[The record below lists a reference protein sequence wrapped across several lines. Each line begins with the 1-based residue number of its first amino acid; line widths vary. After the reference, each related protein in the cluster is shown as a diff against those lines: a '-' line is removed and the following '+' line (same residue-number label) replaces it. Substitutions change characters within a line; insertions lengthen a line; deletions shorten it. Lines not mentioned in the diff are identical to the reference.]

1 MATAAPGPGSRSRLL
16 PLALSSFLLLLLL
29 LIAPGAAAQPWQS
42 CGNTDNYSANSTYQ
56 SNLASLAKALPANAS
71 RSATLFAE
79 GSAGALPDAVYALAL
94 CRGDINA
101 TACGACVTT
110 AFQDAQQLCAYNK
123 DAAVFYD
130 ACYLRFS
137 NKDFIASATNNGDA
151 IVLMNSQNVSP
162 PVRAF
167 DAAVAVLLNAT
178 ADYAAANS
186 SRRFAT
192 GEEGFDATDPTI
204 YGLTQCTPNMSP
216 AECRTCLRS
225 IISDMPQYLSGR
237 RGGRIIGMRC
247 NFRYD
252 LYSFFSGGPSLRLPA
267 PSAPAPAPSP
277 AQVNVTPTVTPT
289 GEMSDT
295 NSPSFHWWNL
305 FTGRSRNRT
314 GIVIAIVLPIVAGV
328 LAITMVCL
336 CFLWR
341 RRPARDQTSSYSV
354 NQSEIESIDS
364 LLLDISMLR
373 AATDNFAESNR
384 LGEGGFGTVY
394 KGVLP
399 DNQEIAVKRL
409 SQSSGQGIQEL
420 KNELV
425 LVAKLQHKNLVRL
438 VGVCLQEY
446 EKLLVYEYMPNK
458 SIDTILFDSEKS
470 KELDW
475 GKRVKII
482 DGIARGLQ
490 YLHEDSQLKIIH
502 RDLKASNVL
511 LNSDY
516 TPKISDFGLARLFGG
531 DQSRE
536 NGFFFTLQWIYVSR
550 VCHAW
555 PLFYKSIKS
564 DVFSFGVLILEIL
577 TGRSSSGSFNIEQSV
592 DLLSLVWEHWTMG
605 TIVEIMDP
613 SLRGKAPAEQ
623 MLKNVHIG
631 LLCVQDNPVDRPK
644 MSTVN
649 IMLSSGTMPLQSPLK
664 PAFFIPK
671 SGYYST
677 VHSESYPIASRSVD
691 NGKPGAISPNEVSIT
706 ELEPR

>member
-16 PLALSSFLLLLLL
+16 PLALSSFLLLLLLL

-151 IVLMNSQNVSP
+151 IVLMNSQNVSS

-204 YGLTQCTPNMSP
+204 YGLTQCTPDMSP

-267 PSAPAPAPSP
+267 PSAPAPAPVPSP

-295 NSPSFHWWNL
+295 NSPSFQFL
-305 FTGRSRNRT
+305 FCFSGCS
-314 GIVIAIVLPIVAGV
+314 
-328 LAITMVCL
+328 
-336 CFLWR
+336 CFL
-341 RRPARDQTSSYSV
+341 Q
-354 NQSEIESIDS
+354 I
-364 LLLDISMLR
+364 
-373 AATDNFAESNR
+373 R
-384 LGEGGFGTVY
+384 L
-394 KGVLP
+394 
-399 DNQEIAVKRL
+399 
-409 SQSSGQGIQEL
+409 
-420 KNELV
+420 
-425 LVAKLQHKNLVRL
+425 
-438 VGVCLQEY
+438 C
-446 EKLLVYEYMPNK
+446 
-458 SIDTILFDSEKS
+458 
-470 KELDW
+470 
-475 GKRVKII
+475 
-482 DGIARGLQ
+482 
-490 YLHEDSQLKIIH
+490 
-502 RDLKASNVL
+502 
-511 LNSDY
+511 
-516 TPKISDFGLARLFGG
+516 
-531 DQSRE
+531 
-536 NGFFFTLQWIYVSR
+536 
-550 VCHAW
+550 
-555 PLFYKSIKS
+555 
-564 DVFSFGVLILEIL
+564 
-577 TGRSSSGSFNIEQSV
+577 
-592 DLLSLVWEHWTMG
+592 
-605 TIVEIMDP
+605 
-613 SLRGKAPAEQ
+613 
-623 MLKNVHIG
+623 
-631 LLCVQDNPVDRPK
+631 
-644 MSTVN
+644 
-649 IMLSSGTMPLQSPLK
+649 
-664 PAFFIPK
+664 
-671 SGYYST
+671 
-677 VHSESYPIASRSVD
+677 
-691 NGKPGAISPNEVSIT
+691 
-706 ELEPR
+706 

>member
-16 PLALSSFLLLLLL
+16 PLALSSFLLLLLLL

-289 GEMSDT
+289 G
-295 NSPSFHWWNL
+295 
-305 FTGRSRNRT
+305 RSRNRT

-536 NGFFFTLQWIYVSR
+536 VTNR
-550 VCHAW
+550 VVGTYGYMSPEYAMRGH
-555 PLFYKSIKS
+555 YSIKS

-592 DLLSLVWEHWTMG
+592 DLLSLVRHYT
-605 TIVEIMDP
+605 
-613 SLRGKAPAEQ
+613 
-623 MLKNVHIG
+623 
-631 LLCVQDNPVDRPK
+631 
-644 MSTVN
+644 
-649 IMLSSGTMPLQSPLK
+649 
-664 PAFFIPK
+664 IPK
-671 SGYYST
+671 PT
-677 VHSESYPIASRSVD
+677 KVFASEMITKFAFDTGLGALD
-691 NGKPGAISPNEVSIT
+691 NGNNCGDHGSISERQSSCRTDAEKCPYRATVCS
-706 ELEPR
+706 R